1 MVRLILIQRLQED
14 LLNHK
19 VLVSILVST
28 VLLGA
33 SMGLSVA
40 DLRTRQEIYGRN
52 VSLQPDL
59 APLFRPPEVLGTLV
73 RGAQADVYGGKSVAG
88 VNVERVP
95 PPSYENPLLALFP
108 TPDLRFI
115 VQYILSLLA
124 LMMAFDL
131 VAGLKERKTLALIF
145 ANPVERGRFLL
156 GQCLGSYL
164 GLAVAF
170 LLGFL
175 VSAALLV
182 TSGAGAV
189 SGDLALRM
197 AGIAVVS
204 LLYLAVSFL
213 LGALFSTLA
222 FDSSRAFLLALLTWV
237 ALVLVLPHLLLLG
250 GSQLRRVRPIEVVAA
265 DKNAVRNDILG
276 KEMAFLTEWPKANE
290 AMEAIDG
297 GYAHE
302 VGAQEAVMKA
312 AARVSPAGSYALAA
326 SALAGTSIDDAENY
340 IGSVRSYLT
349 RLRHWVYVEQPDN
362 PDSERPVFFRER
374 PSPGE
379 AVASAA
385 ADAALLAAWGA
396 GLAFLTFRRFQR
408 YDVR

>member
-1 MVRLILIQRLQED
+1 MIRLILIQRLKED

-19 VLVSILVST
+19 VLVSILVTT

-33 SMGLSVA
+33 SMGLSTA
-40 DLRTRQEIYGRN
+40 DLRNRQEVYGRN
-52 VSLQPDL
+52 VSHQLEL
-59 APLFRPPEVLGTLV
+59 APLFRPPEVLSTLV

-88 VNVERVP
+88 VNFERIP
-95 PPSYENPLLALFP
+95 PASFEDPLLALFP
-108 TPDLRFI
+108 TPDARFI

-145 ANPVERGRFLL
+145 ANPVQRGRFLL

-175 VSAALLV
+175 LSAALLAA
-182 TSGAGAV
+182 SGTTAMTA
-189 SGDLALRM
+189 DLAVRM
-197 AGIAVVS
+197 AGIGLVS

-213 LGALFSTLA
+213 LGALFSTLS

-237 ALVLVLPHLLLLG
+237 ALVLVLPHLLLLA
-250 GSQLRRVRPIEVVAA
+250 GSQLRRVRPIEVVTA

-276 KEMAFLTEWPKANE
+276 KKMAFLTEWPKANE
-290 AMEAIDG
+290 AMETIDG
-297 GYAHE
+297 KYSHE
-302 VGAQEAVMKA
+302 VGAQEAAMKA
-312 AARVSPAGSYALAA
+312 AARLSPAGSYALAA
-326 SALAGTSIDDAENY
+326 SALAGTSIDDAESY
-340 IGSVRSYLT
+340 IESVRSYLT
-349 RLRHWVYVEQPDN
+349 RLRHWVYIEQPAH
-362 PDSERPVFFRER
+362 PEAERPVYFRQR
-374 PSPGE
+374 RSSGE
-379 AVASAA
+379 AVALAA
-385 ADAALLAAWGA
+385 ADTALLAVWVA
-396 GLAFLTFRRFQR
+396 GLALLTFRRFQC